1 MHVGRP
7 SGIAGA
13 VGAAVFVAASLA
25 VSAMAQPPVEA
36 SAPPVASGSA
46 ATVPYWQA
54 SAAPQTVIQG
64 GAIPPGWQPQAIPYQ
79 GIGPDGRP
87 LTVYLAPT
95 YVFTYQSGPP
105 VAVPPAVAR
114 PQAWGAT
121 PAATGGWNYST
132 SGAQPV
138 PVTLPPA
145 PAAGWGR

>member
-1 MHVGRP
+1 MRQGHRQRDT
-7 SGIAGA
+7 IA
-13 VGAAVFVAASLA
+13 VGVAVAIATLGNLAGGHAEPATAAGPTPSTMAA
-25 VSAMAQPPVEA
+25 
-36 SAPPVASGSA
+36 
-46 ATVPYWQA
+46 VPYWQA
-54 SAAPQTVIQG
+54 PALPAAVIQG
-64 GAIPPGWQPQAIPYQ
+64 GPIPPGWQPQAVPYQ

-87 LTVYLAPT
+87 LTMYFAPT